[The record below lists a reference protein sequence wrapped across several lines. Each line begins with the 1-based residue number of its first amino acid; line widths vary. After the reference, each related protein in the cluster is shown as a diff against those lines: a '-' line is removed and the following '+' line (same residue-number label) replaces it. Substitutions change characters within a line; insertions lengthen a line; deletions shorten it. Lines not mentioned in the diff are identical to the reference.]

1 MPKKKKRKT
10 KKARKPK
17 KNRRT
22 RKVKKSRKVRRSR
35 KKNRSKRKAS
45 KRKKTF
51 KTLPQSKD
59 SEGNAL
65 IKVSDNWSN
74 QAYVNEAK
82 YKKKYKLSIKENEK
96 FWAKEGKRIT
106 WI

>member
-1 MPKKKKRKT
+1 MVKCEKD
-10 KKARKPK
+10 KPICL
-17 KNRRT
+17 
-22 RKVKKSRKVRRSR
+22 RRSI

-45 KRKKTF
+45 KRKKKF

-96 FWAKEGKRIT
+96 FWKKEGVGKLSDTR
-106 WI
+106 